1 MGRSV
6 MYIQTDYYNLN
17 MRGAKNDVNFWK
29 KMRQK
34 LLDCIPE
41 KTLEDNARN
50 VTKWKKYNDSIS
62 NPATNRLIMGV
73 TALATQPAIDYHNHK
88 VDKET
93 REISAIRTI
102 SKIIAGAT
110 VGIAVRYGCYKLT
123 NKMTNIKGTG
133 KNSKALL
140 PTKYLDELLKNE
152 DFLAKHKNAISTGM
166 AILAMCITNFVLD
179 APLTVFLTNYFN
191 DKRKEKK
198 EERRLKDV

>member
-1 MGRSV
+1 MKNFRNISLKKVNFYTKKVFKLMGRSV

-93 REISAIRTI
+93 REISTIRTI
-102 SKIIAGAT
+102 SKIIAKDDYIVGAHI
-110 VGIAVRYGCYKLT
+110 VSKEASALIQQVLIAIQ
-123 NKMTNIKGTG
+123 NKI
-133 KNSKALL
+133 SL
-140 PTKYLDELLKNE
+140 E
-152 DFLAKHKNAISTGM
+152 D
-166 AILAMCITNFVLD
+166 
-179 APLTVFLTNYFN
+179 
-191 DKRKEKK
+191 
-198 EERRLKDV
+198 LKDVCFAHPTFSEGIFEAICRL